1 VRYSLLGGGK
11 RLRPIL
17 ALAACEAVGGD
28 VDAVMPLACALEMIH
43 TYSLVHDDLPS
54 MDDDALRRGRPTLH
68 IAFDE
73 GLAVLAGDA
82 LLTEAFAVL
91 MRAAEHARP
100 AAPALQAAREIAEAA
115 GLRGMVG
122 GQAADLAAEGQEADL
137 PLVEFIHV
145 RKTGA
150 LLLAAVRAGG
160 LVGGADDG
168 QLRGLTRYGECLG
181 LAFQI
186 ADDILDVE
194 ASSVRTG
201 KTVRPRRPAP
211 QGDVPGVLGM
221 AAAKERACELRD
233 QAVDALTG
241 CPRRPT
247 RCARWCASS
256 SGGRRAGEPRAPRQ
270 AVGRSRLRRQPRA
283 RTRHDHG
290 RRGTGRRPRRGQGR
304 HADRGRC
311 GDQRRGRRSPVCEPR
326 RRQARGGLDA
336 LAIDVAGRLVLDVGA
351 STGGFTDCVLQ
362 RGARAVIA
370 VDVGYGQLAWSL
382 RQDPRVT
389 LIERCNVRHLEA
401 DRLPARPDF
410 AVVDASFISLTLILP
425 RIAELVAPCSPI
437 VALVKPQF
445 EVGKGQV
452 GRGGSCGTRS
462 SMRAP
467 WSAFARARRGS
478 G

>member
-1 VRYSLLGGGK
+1 VIDLEAYLEPRRQRVEAALDARFPLDPAHPHRLIEAVRYSLLGGGK

-201 KTVRPRRPAP
+201 KTVGRDDQRRKATF
-211 QGDVPGVLGM
+211 PGVLGM

-233 QAVDALTG
+233 QAVDALNG
-241 CPRRPT
+241 LSAAADPL
-247 RCARWCASS
+247 
-256 SGGRRAGEPRAPRQ
+256 RALVRFV
-270 AVGRSRLRRQPRA
+270 VGRA
-283 RTRHDHG
+283 
-290 RRGTGRRPRRGQGR
+290 
-304 HADRGRC
+304 A
-311 GDQRRGRRSPVCEPR
+311 
-326 RRQARGGLDA
+326 GG
-336 LAIDVAGRLVLDVGA
+336 
-351 STGGFTDCVLQ
+351 
-362 RGARAVIA
+362 
-370 VDVGYGQLAWSL
+370 
-382 RQDPRVT
+382 
-389 LIERCNVRHLEA
+389 
-401 DRLPARPDF
+401 
-410 AVVDASFISLTLILP
+410 
-425 RIAELVAPCSPI
+425 
-437 VALVKPQF
+437 
-445 EVGKGQV
+445 
-452 GRGGSCGTRS
+452 
-462 SMRAP
+462 
-467 WSAFARARRGS
+467 
-478 G
+478 